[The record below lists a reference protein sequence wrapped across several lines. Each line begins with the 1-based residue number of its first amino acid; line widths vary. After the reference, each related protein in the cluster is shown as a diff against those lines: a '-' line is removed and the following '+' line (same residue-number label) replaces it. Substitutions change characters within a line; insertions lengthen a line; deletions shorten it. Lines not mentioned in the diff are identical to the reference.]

1 MKTIKTIAAAMILAA
16 FVGSANADIEFT
28 EKRIEHF
35 ESLAEYEEPFTVEDI
50 QCTLIAE
57 MRVRGVMWALE
68 EAKEGRDVRKNIRR
82 LGLRAAVDF
91 PDQEMETE
99 FMQRRDVMKAVYKG
113 AYVAIAYGTAR
124 ETEEGKSVN
133 RFDSLE
139 AQQKLYD
146 AVFNFCLKEKDNDPE
161 MFYRYYAVGRL
172 AEGYQN
178 YPYSR

>member
-1 MKTIKTIAAAMILAA
+1 MKTIKAIAAVVLAM
-16 FVGSANADIEFT
+16 FVGSANADIKLT
-28 EKRIEHF
+28 QKRIEHF
-35 ESLAEYEEPFTVEDI
+35 ASLAEYEEPFTVEDI

-57 MRVRGVMWALE
+57 MQVRGVMWALE

-91 PDQEMETE
+91 PDQDMETD
-99 FMQRRDVMKAVYKG
+99 FMQRRDVLKAVYKG
-113 AYVAIAYGTAR
+113 AYVGIAYGTAR

-133 RFDSLE
+133 RFDSPE

-146 AVFNFCLKEKDNDPE
+146 AAFNVCLKEKDNNPE
-161 MFYRYYAVGRL
+161 GFYHYYAIGRL

-178 YPYSR
+178 YPYIR